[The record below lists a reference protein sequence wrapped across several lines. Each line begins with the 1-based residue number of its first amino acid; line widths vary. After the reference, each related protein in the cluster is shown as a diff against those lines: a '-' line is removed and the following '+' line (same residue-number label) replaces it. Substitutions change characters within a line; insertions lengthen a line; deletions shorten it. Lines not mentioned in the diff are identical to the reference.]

1 MCEGNRS
8 TVALFRND
16 MRRAQQASKT
26 WTSRF
31 AARPER
37 NILAEFTGA
46 HVQVVSL
53 RFNVQSAGIPLSE
66 NARSKLYNTD
76 IGIKLLARRIW
87 RHVAHWKCGPKD
99 RCAGLKNV

>member
-1 MCEGNRS
+1 
-8 TVALFRND
+8 
-16 MRRAQQASKT
+16 MRRAKQASKT
-26 WTSRF
+26 WAGRE

-46 HVQVVSL
+46 HVEVVSL
-53 RFNVQSAGIPLSE
+53 CSDVQSAGIPLSE

-76 IGIKLLARRIW
+76 VGIKLLARRIW
-87 RHVAHWKCGPKD
+87 RRVAHWRCGPVD